1 MSILLSPDRMIHFF
15 FVARA
20 AVFSFGLSYCAQAF
34 LAGGLD
40 WYQRHIPKPGTSF
53 DLHCCEMKI
62 KPFLALFGHLKS
74 STALLERSSVHKVS
88 LWTLSLILWNAS
100 EHSCQN
106 PCAFLF
112 QNSPDMIEMS
122 GFICGCVSCV
132 FYLGS
137 RFPQLHKNVSGF
149 LALVYLTFYS
159 SSVGFSLTLSPPQL
173 KPPLRFCDWKKWGF
187 FPIQRMP
194 MRILENAGL
203 WLLEKRLIDMEEEGI
218 IYSWIYQR
226 KSALCDCCHEQVAS
240 PLFFFQAIPSWE

>member
-40 WYQRHIPKPGTSF
+40 WYQCHIPKPGTSF

-112 QNSPDMIEMS
+112 QNSSDMIEMS

-137 RFPQLHKNVSGF
+137 RFPQLHKNEWVFGTCLFDF
-149 LALVYLTFYS
+149 LFQCWILPHTEPS
-159 SSVGFSLTLSPPQL
+159 STQTPTSLLWL
-173 KPPLRFCDWKKWGF
+173 KKMGF
-187 FPIQRMP
+187 FPHT
-194 MRILENAGL
+194 ENANENFGKC
-203 WLLEKRLIDMEEEGI
+203 WSLIAGKKIDWHGRGRN
-218 IYSWIYQR
+218 YLQLDL
-226 KSALCDCCHEQVAS
+226 SAEICFV
-240 PLFFFQAIPSWE
+240 W